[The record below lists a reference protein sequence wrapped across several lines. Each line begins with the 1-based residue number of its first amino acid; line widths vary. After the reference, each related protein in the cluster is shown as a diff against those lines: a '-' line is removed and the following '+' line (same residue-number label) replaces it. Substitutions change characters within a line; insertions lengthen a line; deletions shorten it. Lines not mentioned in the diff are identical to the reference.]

1 MRQLRLLPRSGPLS
15 TNHAAPPD
23 FADLFEHAPC
33 GYLAT
38 DPQGRIS
45 IANAT
50 FCLWTGFTKA
60 DLAGKRFQELLTL
73 PGRIY
78 FETHFAPLLRM
89 QGTFNEVALDL
100 VNSAGERM
108 PVLVNAIERKNSDG
122 QVEFIRISVFNST
135 DRRRYESE
143 LLKAKRIA
151 EEASEALQQLNAT
164 LEARVAAEVEQ
175 RMKAEAAL
183 RQSQKMEAIGQLT
196 GGVAHD
202 FNNLLTVI
210 IGSIESM
217 CRVLQGLPASPETA
231 RLNRLRDMA
240 AHGARRAAT
249 LTARL
254 LAFSRRQALD
264 PKSVDPNLL
273 IKGIAELLQRT
284 IGENIAFGVVTGAGT
299 WLAMA
304 DPAEL
309 ENAIVNL
316 AVNARDAMPSG
327 GKLTIETGNAHLDEA
342 YVEALDEPVEPGQYV
357 MIAVSDTGHGIDKDT
372 LAKVFEPFFTTKEVG
387 KGTGLGLSQV
397 YGFLRQSRGHVRIYS
412 EVGHGT
418 TVKLYLPRADADL
431 ATFQPEERDA
441 TGYYRGS
448 ECILVVEDDE
458 ALRSFSCSA
467 LQELG
472 YAVLEASEARLALEQ
487 LKTNSHVELIFTDVV
502 LPGGVNGRELVEQAR
517 KLQPGLKALFTT
529 GYTRNAIVHNGT
541 LDRGVDLL
549 GKPFSVEALAKK
561 VRQVL
566 ET

>member
-1 MRQLRLLPRSGPLS
+1 MSNNQ
-15 TNHAAPPD
+15 AAPPD

-33 GYLAT
+33 GYVAT
-38 DPQGRIS
+38 DPQGTIS

-50 FCLWTGFTKA
+50 FCSWTGFTKEY
-60 DLAGKRFQELLTL
+60 LAGKRFQELLTL

-89 QGTFNEVALDL
+89 QGVFNEVALDL
-100 VNSAGERM
+100 INSAGDRL
-108 PVLVNAIERKNSDG
+108 PVLVNAVERKNSAG
-122 QVEFIRISVFNST
+122 QVEFIRISVFNAM

-143 LLKAKRIA
+143 LLKAKRTA
-151 EEASEALQQLNAT
+151 EEANEALHQLNTT
-164 LEARVAAEVEQ
+164 LEARVSAEVDQ

-210 IGSIESM
+210 IGSIDSM
-217 CRVLQGLPASPETA
+217 GRVLQGLPASPETA

-249 LTARL
+249 LTSRL

-264 PKSVDPNLL
+264 PKSVDPNQL

-284 IGENIAFGVVTGAGT
+284 IGENIAFEVVTGAGT
-299 WLAMA
+299 WQAMA

-316 AVNARDAMPSG
+316 AVNARDAMPNG
-327 GKLTIETGNAHLDEA
+327 GKLTIETGNAHLDDA
-342 YVEALDEPVEPGQYV
+342 YVEGLDEPVEPGQYV
-357 MIAVSDTGHGIDKDT
+357 IIAVSDTGHGMDKDT

-387 KGTGLGLSQV
+387 RGTGLGLSQV

-412 EVGHGT
+412 EVDHGT
-418 TVKLYLPRADADL
+418 TVKLYLPRADTEL
-431 ATFQPEERDA
+431 ATFQPGERD
-441 TGYYRGS
+441 TGGYYRGS

-467 LQELG
+467 LRELG
-472 YAVLEASEARLALEQ
+472 YAVLEASDGRSALE
-487 LKTNSHVELIFTDVV
+487 LLDANSHVELIFTDVV
-502 LPGGVNGRELVEQAR
+502 LPGGLNGRQLVDEAV
-517 KLQPGLKALFTT
+517 KLRPSLKVLFTT

-541 LDRGVDLL
+541 LDPSVTLI
-549 GKPFSVEALAKK
+549 GKPFTLDALAKK
-561 VRQVL
+561 MRQVL
-566 ET
+566 EA